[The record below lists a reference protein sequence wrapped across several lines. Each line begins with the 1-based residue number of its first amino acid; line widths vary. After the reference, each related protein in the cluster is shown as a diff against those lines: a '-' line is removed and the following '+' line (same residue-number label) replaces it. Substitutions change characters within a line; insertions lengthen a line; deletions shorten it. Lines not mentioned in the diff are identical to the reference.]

1 MSISYCLK
9 KSLIYSILKRK
20 QKKSPFDIEKSEHFE
35 LPADAETNFNN
46 SYYFSAHH
54 ANGESLFLRLGLR
67 GNGEREIWFAYR
79 DSEHLYSCPM
89 SLCTTNNSPI
99 KVFCE
104 ETGSKW
110 KILFDG
116 VLECLDSPAEKKKA
130 HFEGTFIATAPI
142 FDFFLH
148 SNLKP
153 MAKAFAIEKW
163 NRNFFKE
170 VQKNNQ
176 THYEQPGILTGE
188 LTIGDEKKSID
199 MPALRDH
206 SFGKRDWNYMDKHV
220 WLMALLE
227 NGDALNISMVSYPA
241 IRNICVGN
249 LYQNGNS
256 ISAIEIHTPNDL
268 IGNGKGADTF
278 TVHCR
283 LENGDNLLIKVTRE
297 IHIPYFFSDNQYQL
311 LEGIGRFMVND
322 IKARGIIEFGFN
334 KDLKRW

>member
-1 MSISYCLK
+1 MSILYFLK
-9 KSLIYSILKRK
+9 KSLIHSILKRK
-20 QKKSPFDIEKSEHFE
+20 QKKSPFDIERSEHFE
-35 LPADAETNFNN
+35 LPTDAETNFNN

-54 ANGESLFLRLGLR
+54 VNGESLFLRLGLR
-67 GNGEREIWFAYR
+67 GNGESEIWFAYR
-79 DSEHLYSCPM
+79 DSEHLYNCPM

-104 ETGSKW
+104 EIGSKW

-116 VLECLDSPAEKKKA
+116 ELECLDSPAEKKKA
-130 HFEGTFIATAPI
+130 HFEGTFTATAPI

-148 SNLKP
+148 ANLKP
-153 MAKAFAIEKW
+153 MAEAFAKEKW
-163 NRNFFKE
+163 SRNFFKE

-188 LTIGDEKKSID
+188 LTIGEEKKSID

-206 SFGKRDWNYMDKHV
+206 SFGKRDWDYMDKHV

-227 NGDALNISMVSYPA
+227 NGDVLNISMVSYPA

-249 LYQNGNS
+249 LYHNGKS
-256 ISAIEIHTPNDL
+256 ISAIKIHTPDDL
-268 IGNGKGADTF
+268 IQNGKGADSF
-278 TVHCR
+278 TVHCH
-283 LENGDNLLIKVTRE
+283 LENGENLLIKATRE
-297 IHIPYFFSDNQYQL
+297 IHIPYSFSENQYHL
-311 LEGIGRFMVND
+311 LEGIGNFIIND

-334 KDLKRW
+334 KDSKRW